1 MTGGGGVDVM
11 SGDAGGGGEGEGS
24 NSLFASS
31 FTSGSGSESGGW
43 SEVWRRW
50 ERSKNTTFSIV

>member
-11 SGDAGGGGEGEGS
+11 SGDAGGGEGEGS

-31 FTSGSGSESGGW
+31 FTSGSGSENGGW